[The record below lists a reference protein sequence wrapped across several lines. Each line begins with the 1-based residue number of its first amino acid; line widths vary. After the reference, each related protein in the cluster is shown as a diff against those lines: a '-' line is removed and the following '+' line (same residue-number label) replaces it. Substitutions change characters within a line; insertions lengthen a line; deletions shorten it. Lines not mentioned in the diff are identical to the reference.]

1 MQTIQ
6 QKLADRIYELLP
18 EKKELKFG
26 CEVSVYIPQ
35 YGEPYEGSEYS
46 EAKVGI
52 ATYIEPSE
60 PMTFLDGSH
69 LYDVYASDFTN
80 GDTEYVDSEDGIICE
95 IIGSPIRLADV
106 LKALNIKYKK
116 DIFGYMELLLC
127 GNDVVKITYK
137 EKEAEYNLSQ
147 DNILNQSDE
156 FCEFVYNLIK

>member
-1 MQTIQ
+1 
-6 QKLADRIYELLP
+6 
-18 EKKELKFG
+18 
-26 CEVSVYIPQ
+26 
-35 YGEPYEGSEYS
+35 
-46 EAKVGI
+46 
-52 ATYIEPSE
+52 
-60 PMTFLDGSH
+60 
-69 LYDVYASDFTN
+69 
-80 GDTEYVDSEDGIICE
+80 
-95 IIGSPIRLADV
+95 